1 MKTLLILALA
11 ALAAILAAV
20 LVQRAFFS
28 FAAQKVADYA
38 GTTPVMDIRRHLSGR
53 LISEGVIF
61 GPDGRAATR
70 FVALMHGSWEGN
82 RGTLTEHFQY
92 TNGAVQ
98 DRRWT
103 LAIGADGRFTA
114 TAPDIVG
121 TGSGEQGGAVAHL
134 TYRIRLP
141 EASGGHVLDATDWL
155 YLMENGTIMNRSE
168 MRKFG
173 VKVAELI
180 ATIRP
185 AP

>member
-1 MKTLLILALA
+1 MKTLLFLALA
-11 ALAAILAAV
+11 ALAAV

-28 FAAQKVADYA
+28 FAAQKIGDYA
-38 GTTPVMDIRRHLSGR
+38 GTAPRMDIRQHLSGR
-53 LISEGVIF
+53 LLSEGVIF
-61 GPDGRAATR
+61 GPDGRATTR
-70 FVALMHGSWEGN
+70 FVAVMHGDWQGD
-82 RGTLTEHFQY
+82 RGTLSESFQY
-92 TNGAVQ
+92 ANGGVQ

-103 LAIGADGRFTA
+103 LTVAPDGSFTA
-114 TAPDIVG
+114 TAPDIIG
-121 TGSGEQGGAVAHL
+121 AGSGEQAGAVAHL

-155 YLMENGTIMNRSE
+155 YLMDNGTIMNRSE

>member
-1 MKTLLILALA
+1 MKTLLFLALVL
-11 ALAAILAAV
+11 LAV
-20 LVQRAFFS
+20 VVVHRAFFS
-28 FAAQKVADYA
+28 FAAQKIGDYS
-38 GTTPVMDIRRHLSGR
+38 GTAPRMDIRQRLSGR
-53 LISEGVIF
+53 LLSEGVIF
-61 GPDGRAATR
+61 GPDGRASTR
-70 FVALMHGSWEGN
+70 FVAVMHGDWEGDH
-82 RGTLTEHFQY
+82 GTLSESFQY
-92 TNGAVQ
+92 ANGGVQ

-103 LAIGADGRFTA
+103 LTVAADGSFTA

-121 TGSGEQGGAVAHL
+121 TGKGRQAGAVAHL